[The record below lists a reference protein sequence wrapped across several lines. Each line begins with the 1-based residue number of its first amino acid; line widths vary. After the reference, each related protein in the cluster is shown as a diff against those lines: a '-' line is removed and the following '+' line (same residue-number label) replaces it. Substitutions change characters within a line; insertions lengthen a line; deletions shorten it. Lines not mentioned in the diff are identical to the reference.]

1 MEVGQDGDRALLLAE
16 EELKA
21 VHVITLYLQTEVLRV
36 LVVHHKLVTLRRAQ
50 MAVQLK
56 PVEQLLLMVMF
67 VVHLLI
73 LDVVAVQSDLVD
85 VVLKLAE
92 Q

>member
-1 MEVGQDGDRALLLAE
+1 
-16 EELKA
+16 
-21 VHVITLYLQTEVLRV
+21 
-36 LVVHHKLVTLRRAQ
+36 
-50 MAVQLK
+50 
-56 PVEQLLLMVMF
+56 MVMF